1 MCMKSELKQNI
12 LIDLLMNILYF
23 NKMRKILNFA
33 NIVIEFEVEMGLKLS
48 KTFIKLHLLLNY
60 LRSKYSQYME

>member
-1 MCMKSELKQNI
+1 
-12 LIDLLMNILYF
+12 
-23 NKMRKILNFA
+23 MRKILNFA